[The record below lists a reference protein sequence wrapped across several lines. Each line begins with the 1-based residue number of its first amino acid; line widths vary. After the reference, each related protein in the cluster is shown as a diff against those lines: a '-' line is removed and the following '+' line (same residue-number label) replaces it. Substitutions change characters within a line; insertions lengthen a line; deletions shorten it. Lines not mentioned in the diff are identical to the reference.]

1 MNSLPPI
8 PFDARRHTLRRATLG
23 LLVIGF
29 GVMALLDNLQL
40 FGIPLVHTF
49 WPLALVVWGLA
60 RLAWPHH
67 AGNRVFGLVLVVIG
81 ALLTAHNLGYGNFSL
96 HQWWPLFVIAAGASI
111 FLRGCSPRR
120 HGRWRGRFAAAEVN
134 PPDQRGR
141 AISYVVLG
149 GVVGTVLSRL
159 LAVPVSNFAVGI
171 GMDELAGAYLTTLSL
186 FGVASVLV
194 MVGLR
199 PDPRDI
205 GREVARLYPPPSRT
219 GGTNRPLAEILSQP
233 AALSYTVNGNANTI
247 FPGRLRARARV
258 SQLVGALP
266 MAAIGRVRGCAAPS
280 WRSRSRCA

>member
-23 LLVIGF
+23 LLVIAF

-49 WPLALVVWGLA
+49 WPLALVVFGLA

-120 HGRWRGRFAAAEVN
+120 HGRWRGRFAAAEADHTDEVDVDATFSGAQLKN
-134 PPDQRGR
+134 DSRDFKGGR
-141 AISYVVLG
+141 ISVTFG
-149 GVVGTVLSRL
+149 GVELDLREAAMTAPEAIL
-159 LAVPVSNFAVGI
+159 LVNATFGGI
-171 GMDELAGAYLTTLSL
+171 E
-186 FGVASVLV
+186 VRV
-194 MVGLR
+194 
-199 PDPRDI
+199 PRDWQVVVQASATM
-205 GREVARLYPPPSRT
+205 GAVEDKTAPPPSPEHRLVLRGEAVF
-219 GGTNRPLAEILSQP
+219 GGIEIK
-233 AALSYTVNGNANTI
+233 N
-247 FPGRLRARARV
+247 
-258 SQLVGALP
+258 
-266 MAAIGRVRGCAAPS
+266 
-280 WRSRSRCA
+280 